1 MRINNTIPARSQESS
16 SSSRRWLHVA
26 VLYGDPT
33 SRDRAAQAERRLIS
47 TLAPIVDLRFAWSS
61 IKCLF
66 HPGVLPLATRAL
78 RTADIIL
85 FSITAG
91 ENLPL
96 PVRAWLETELSGR
109 NGVSCALLA
118 LIEPATTRR
127 EQPSPLHTFLRE
139 LAQQCG
145 FDFLPG
151 ADQSLPA
158 RKLQP
163 KKATPLNAGMLAAM
177 DRFSSLT

>member
-1 MRINNTIPARSQESS
+1 MRINNTIPARSQEST

-26 VLYGDPT
+26 VFYDDAT
-33 SRDRAAQAERRLIS
+33 SRDRAAQAEGRLIS

-61 IKCLF
+61 TKCLF
-66 HPGVLPLATRAL
+66 HPGVLPLATHAL

-85 FSITAG
+85 FSIATGA
-91 ENLPL
+91 NLSL

-118 LIEPATTRR
+118 LIEPPNPRR
-127 EQPSPLHTFLRE
+127 EPPSPLHTFLRE

-158 RKLQP
+158 RKLRPEQ
-163 KKATPLNAGMLAAM
+163 AAPLNPGMLAAM